1 MPRRCAA
8 CQTARPHAPCADERL
23 ALLPRNRACRTR
35 SGRSTCAAVLL
46 EPLESPPLRPPRADP
61 LLRFS
66 LEQVV
71 TPSFIKPCQRPR
83 APRAL
88 YPDDK
93 TSRGWHKFSANEIT
107 KASTLIST
115 VLIVRPRA
123 QSRGARRA
131 RTLHKPPPKPQNP
144 PSAPE
149 QAPWCPRT
157 LSQFARIQRV
167 PAEPRLGGAARAVR
181 SPSEPSRALCPSPD
195 RTTRYSVRR
204 DRVRGRWRERY
215 RCMCDACACGTR
227 GSEALYV
234 E

>member
-1 MPRRCAA
+1 MPPVRMSASRSSRG
-8 CQTARPHAPCADERL
+8 TAHVAPAPGAPHAPRCSLSLSR
-23 ALLPRNRACRTR
+23 ALPSA
-35 SGRSTCAAVLL
+35 
-46 EPLESPPLRPPRADP
+46 PPRADP